1 MIRNFRLFPN
11 FSKTERLSIKKSNFD
26 LLIIARLCPL
36 KPRNQCTKSKM
47 KKSLRILQKINFMT
61 ANVMY
66 VKILNP
72 RFPLVSFLKESTV
85 NAKFAAKVS
94 LSEPISVQMD
104 FSSNIHIFL
113 LTFKQKNLV
122 EDLCH
127 TKLTIGSTQCGSL
140 SLKLERSILVF
151 KK

>member
-1 MIRNFRLFPN
+1 MLCTLRYLTLVFRSF
-11 FSKTERLSIKKSNFD
+11 R
-26 LLIIARLCPL
+26 
-36 KPRNQCTKSKM
+36 
-47 KKSLRILQKINFMT
+47 
-61 ANVMY
+61 
-66 VKILNP
+66 
-72 RFPLVSFLKESTV
+72 FLKESTV
-85 NAKFAAKVS
+85 NANAAKVS

-127 TKLTIGSTQCGSL
+127 AKLTIGSTQCGSL

>member
-1 MIRNFRLFPN
+1 
-11 FSKTERLSIKKSNFD
+11 
-26 LLIIARLCPL
+26 
-36 KPRNQCTKSKM
+36 
-47 KKSLRILQKINFMT
+47 MT

-85 NAKFAAKVS
+85 KAKFAAKVS

-127 TKLTIGSTQCGSL
+127 TKLTIGSAQCGSL